1 MLQLLSIN
9 DISKYMKNDFSVL
22 MSLYYKESP
31 VFFKQAIESI
41 LGQTIIPA
49 EFVLVE
55 DGELPDSLE
64 QVIVGYEH
72 KIKEDYPD
80 CHFKVLRFKEN
91 RGLGYALND
100 GLKHCSYELIARA
113 DADDVCKPQRFEK
126 QLKVFEDHPE
136 YDLVSSWVDEF
147 VDSPSKVTSVR
158 TLPET
163 PEENLKYAKSRCP
176 VNHPSVMYK
185 KSAVL
190 AADGYLTKYFPEDY
204 FLWIRMLM
212 NGCKFYNIQESLV
225 YFRYSPET
233 FKRRGGWKYACD
245 EAKVQTQIYQMG
257 FTSLP
262 QYLKNLIIRFTT
274 RIMPNR
280 IRGYIY
286 QKMLRKAK

>member
-1 MLQLLSIN
+1 MIEFEFFQYGIEIIM
-9 DISKYMKNDFSVL
+9 DTKFSVL
-22 MSLYYKESP
+22 LSLYHKENP
-31 VFFKQAIESI
+31 QYLRGALDSI
-41 LGQTIIPA
+41 FAQTIRA
-49 EFVLVE
+49 NEVVLLE
-55 DGELPDSLE
+55 DGTLPEKLESVVLEYEQRYEEL
-64 QVIVGYEH
+64 
-72 KIKEDYPD
+72 
-80 CHFKVLRFKEN
+80 KVVRFAEN

-100 GLKHCSYELIARA
+100 GLQHCSNELIARA
-113 DADDVCKPQRFEK
+113 DTDDICKPERFEK
-126 QLKVFEDHPE
+126 QLKVFEEHPE
-136 YDLVSSWVDEF
+136 YDLVSSWIDEF
-147 VDSPSKVTSVR
+147 VDSPSQVTSVR

-190 AADGYLTKYFPEDY
+190 AAGGYLTQYFPEDY

-274 RIMPNR
+274 RIMPNW
-280 IRGYIY
+280 IRGFIY
-286 QKMLRKAK
+286 QKMLRQAKMK

>member
-1 MLQLLSIN
+1 MIEFELFQYGIEIIM
-9 DISKYMKNDFSVL
+9 DTKFSVL
-22 MSLYYKESP
+22 LSLYHKENP
-31 VFFKQAIESI
+31 QYLRGALDSI
-41 LGQTIIPA
+41 FAQTIRA
-49 EFVLVE
+49 NEVVLLE
-55 DGELPDSLE
+55 DGTLPEKLESVVLEYEQRYEEL
-64 QVIVGYEH
+64 
-72 KIKEDYPD
+72 
-80 CHFKVLRFKEN
+80 KVVRFAEN

-100 GLKHCSYELIARA
+100 GLQHCSNELIARA
-113 DADDVCKPQRFEK
+113 DTDDICKPERFEK
-126 QLKVFEDHPE
+126 QLKVFEEHPE

-274 RIMPNR
+274 RIMPNW
-280 IRGYIY
+280 IRGFIY

>member
-1 MLQLLSIN
+1 MN
-9 DISKYMKNDFSVL
+9 FSVL
-22 MSLYYKESP
+22 LSVYCKEQPAFLQLALDS
-31 VFFKQAIESI
+31 VFS
-41 LGQTIIPA
+41 QTVRA
-49 EFVLVE
+49 TEVVLVE
-55 DGELPDSLE
+55 DGRLTSELDTIIEVYQKRYPEMKVVKFE
-64 QVIVGYEH
+64 Q
-72 KIKEDYPD
+72 
-80 CHFKVLRFKEN
+80 N

-100 GLKHCSYELIARA
+100 GLQHCSYELIARA
-113 DADDVCKPQRFEK
+113 DTDDICKPQRFEK

-136 YDLVSSWVDEF
+136 YDLVSSWIDEF

-262 QYLKNLIIRFTT
+262 QYLKNLVIRFTT
-274 RIMPNR
+274 RIMPNW
-280 IRGYIY
+280 IRGFIY
-286 QKMLRKAK
+286 QKMLRKAKMK